1 MARKTLREL
10 IRNVFSGKKGGSK
23 KSAPKPRQN
32 RDSRSEVVSSNAYT
46 SPRRAMLNALR
57 GKEEEKP
64 KYKSMAEA
72 TSNTSSLAKL
82 DSALKKGVP
91 DPKQNARLKSQ
102 ERTRQTLESIKK
114 DRAELNAAT
123 NNRYNTKQSDKK
135 EAQLARQRVK
145 SGDMAADIDVI
156 KTEYEQHPVATMAGR
171 KLSSGASFGLID
183 LAEKKLAKG
192 ERKEIYDLNEKIA
205 EEHPWVAGG
214 AELAGGL
221 IGFGMTAG
229 ATEGL
234 GAKVMGKAAPKAA
247 ERLAETKAVQ
257 GLARRGVNKAV
268 KKGLVSEATEE
279 LIKQTGKEKA
289 AKIVSALGNDIVQ
302 NLTTGAVYDLAT
314 ASKDYE
320 IGSAGWWKSLGMSA
334 ALNSVITGGIAGGSI
349 LGGNKKA
356 AVEAA
361 KKLAKVDAPNVKV
374 SLGRKRRTDLVL
386 PNERPLQASADA
398 GDIKLTPKNAEAKV
412 NVPETVD
419 NVKSKYPVVDATN
432 GKGGTKWVVEVRDGN
447 KVKRVTVIAPS
458 ENKAFHAISDA
469 NYGSDV
475 KVIGKGEKVAG
486 KNVDVAAST
495 NRLDEVN
502 AELEDIHRAIND
514 PNTST
519 AEKELLDKQSR
530 PLYKEKNSLEADIR
544 EAEAP
549 AKGTKPAAENLKAMD
564 DVAEDIPFTTDDGTP
579 ITGLRQELDDRA
591 RQLGEQPGEWS
602 RAKTT
607 DQLVDEPLR
616 VNKVADE
623 TYMPGPT
630 EGVAQSKSAYEYA
643 TGEEYVGTDVRTS
656 WDEAWKADREYQRS
670 HSYGNRRAHS
680 KTSVTQIQAATSD
693 EQRRL
698 LQEAVKRGD
707 IDYNR
712 IHNEEMIHKAAENFH
727 SDPDRYIKDLID
739 FNNGNK
745 TLSYK
750 DTPEW
755 SAMAHYIMAVIEPS
769 ADQSSEIAFT
779 EAFKLASDIAS
790 KAGQAQNLRR
800 HFVHLT
806 PAGRRDAIM
815 DELASMLY
823 NSRGFNNLH
832 PDMPK
837 DKYDA
842 LHYIR
847 AYLEEDPIIEEKVR
861 KLVEAGNK
869 EFRLS
874 QAADI
879 AEEGAEGLAKN
890 IGEAAENY
898 AQVEGSMPGIDDVDV
913 AHLELIE
920 ALNAHRPKTGF
931 DVLQQMR
938 YMFMLLNPRT
948 HLRNIGGSFLFAP
961 MRQISNGF
969 RSLIEKPL
977 ANSFDVDIAR
987 HGGPSVTAAFEA
999 RVKNPSSEAGKKAAA
1014 ALEKRGKDFLGG
1026 LKYETEMYKGR
1037 AKTIPGKALDWLS
1050 DKNAWVLTK
1059 EDDHFKKIAFKEN
1072 YIKSY
1077 NKYLKDGVPITPS
1090 IKKRIEEEA
1099 IQEAYIATFNEAND
1113 AAKALNRLTR
1123 QANDPHASIGAR
1135 WGARYVNAMM
1145 PFEKVPANITKQA
1158 INYSPLGL
1166 MRGAV
1171 DIAKAGRAGDGVALN
1186 KAIDEL
1192 ASGLTGTG
1200 VFLLGAWLQRRYG
1213 MFTTNTGKNDPGA
1226 KFKKD
1231 RGMQNYSINF
1241 IDPETGKGT
1250 SITLDWLVPTSSVFF
1265 TGVEFAN
1272 QMSKGDVDLL
1282 ALGGDWAT
1290 VASRLAEPVLESSM
1304 LSGVHGALETLR
1316 GGYGDDDTK
1325 GAIDILIREAAQS
1338 YLNSLV
1344 PTALGQAARAFVY
1357 DSELQLPNEEND
1369 WKYFKNQIKSKA
1381 GLGNTN
1387 ILGEPLGADT
1397 DAYGNI
1403 KGEHHGAAENL
1414 KYFAKVGLSPANIQK
1429 IDMSQVDQEKLRI
1442 YDEAVKNGADPN
1454 DMAYLFPK
1462 KQTKK
1467 QFSVGGE
1474 DVNMSNKEVSL
1485 YNQAKTNGGAEG
1497 MRYILDNSIIY
1508 NRYDYDAKG
1517 KKIPAESAYTAEQK
1531 EDLIK
1536 QFEGKSMREVEE
1548 WLYKDPMF
1556 QQASPAEQRKVIKN
1570 LWDLSKDTNTVA
1582 SQRIGEQAVYKA
1594 QGKDVNEYNYKNE
1607 VTESKREKLDP
1618 YIESGLLTYED
1629 IVDFER
1635 NGGKASFTEN
1645 DEGGSVTTYYSKAS
1659 MIDYFVEHGIPYD
1672 KAEALYNAY
1681 KNKNA
1686 KPYSGNSLSSGRS
1699 GRGGYRKS
1707 GGSRKAKVPK
1717 INAKSMAAATRSAK
1731 GTKVKLEPP
1740 KPKTTKVTTKFKKY
1754 EV

>member
-10 IRNVFSGKKGGSK
+10 IRNVFSGNKGGSK
-23 KSAPKPRQN
+23 KSAPKPRQS
-32 RDSRSEVVSSNAYT
+32 RDARNEVVSSNAYT

-57 GKEEEKP
+57 GNDTEKP
-64 KYKSMAEA
+64 AYKSMAEA
-72 TSNTSSLAKL
+72 TKSTSKDKGLAAAIDKA
-82 DSALKKGVP
+82 SAP
-91 DPKQNARLKSQ
+91 DPKEAARKASQ
-102 ERTRQTLESIKK
+102 ERARKKLDDLRNEQKEFHSRTNHKYDVNYWEKQGNKAKAKEAMQRIKSGEDAADPVAERMAVEYHPIAYSATRGALSGVTFGASDLMLASRKGE
-114 DRAELNAAT
+114 RAEEEKYYQEHKNKGA
-123 NNRYNTKQSDKK
+123 
-135 EAQLARQRVK
+135 E
-145 SGDMAADIDVI
+145 I
-156 KTEYEQHPVATMAGR
+156 AGEFAGA
-171 KLSSGASFGLID
+171 LASFG
-183 LAEKKLAKG
+183 G
-192 ERKEIYDLNEKIA
+192 
-205 EEHPWVAGG
+205 
-214 AELAGGL
+214 
-221 IGFGMTAG
+221 TAG
-229 ATEGL
+229 LTEKA
-234 GAKVMGKAAPKAA
+234 GAKLVGKAAPRAA
-247 ERLAETKAVQ
+247 ERLAEKSIIQNA
-257 GLARRGVNKAV
+257 AKRSVNRAV
-268 KKGLVSEATEE
+268 KKGLVSEASEE
-279 LIKQTGKEKA
+279 LIKQVGKDKA
-289 AKIVSALGNDIVQ
+289 KKIVAAVGTDIVQ
-302 NLTTGAVYDLAT
+302 NATTGLLYDFNK
-314 ASKDYE
+314 ASAKHE
-320 IGSAGWWKSLGMSA
+320 IGSSDWWKEMGMSA
-334 ALNSVITGGIAGGSI
+334 AFNAAITGGIAGVSA
-349 LGGNKKA
+349 LRGGKRL

-361 KKLAKVDAPNVKV
+361 GKLAKQSGVGEEAARRMLRSNLTVRGKAKPLVRGADEAVESVARNADEAAETVAKETRLNEINRELDAAYDEIARNGDMPEAELDALIKRTNDLTAERNALMGNADEV
-374 SLGRKRRTDLVL
+374 SEAAIK
-386 PNERPLQASADA
+386 NADA
-398 GDIKLTPKNAEAKV
+398 
-412 NVPETVD
+412 
-419 NVKSKYPVVDATN
+419 
-432 GKGGTKWVVEVRDGN
+432 EV
-447 KVKRVTVIAPS
+447 
-458 ENKAFHAISDA
+458 
-469 NYGSDV
+469 
-475 KVIGKGEKVAG
+475 
-486 KNVDVAAST
+486 
-495 NRLDEVN
+495 
-502 AELEDIHRAIND
+502 
-514 PNTST
+514 
-519 AEKELLDKQSR
+519 
-530 PLYKEKNSLEADIR
+530 
-544 EAEAP
+544 P
-549 AKGTKPAAENLKAMD
+549 AKGTKPAAETLKVMD

-602 RAKTT
+602 RAKTA

-616 VNKVADE
+616 VDRVADE

-712 IHNEEMIHKAAENFH
+712 IHNEEMINKAAKDFH

-847 AYLEEDPIIEEKVR
+847 AYLEEDPIIEEKV
-861 KLVEAGNK
+861 KNLVEAGTK

-874 QAADI
+874 QAANI
-879 AEEGAEGLAKN
+879 AEEGVEGLARNADEGAESIAKN
-890 IGEAAENY
+890 VADKVDDFAEA
-898 AQVEGSMPGIDDVDV
+898 EGGIPGIDDVDV

-920 ALNAHRPKTGF
+920 ALNAHRPKTAF

-987 HGGPSVTAAFEA
+987 HGGPSVTAAWEA
-999 RVKNPSSEAGKKAAA
+999 RVKNPSSEAGKKAVA

-1037 AKTIPGKALDWLS
+1037 AKTLPGKALDWLS

-1077 NKYLKDGVPITPS
+1077 NKYLKDKVPITPA
-1090 IKKRIEEEA
+1090 IEKRIEEEA

-1200 VFLLGAWLQRRYG
+1200 VFVLGAWLQRRYG

-1250 SITLDWLVPTSSVFF
+1250 SITLDWLVPVSSVFF

-1272 QMSKGDVDLL
+1272 QMGKGDYDLM

-1304 LSGVHGALETLR
+1304 LSGIHGALETLR
-1316 GGYGDDDTK
+1316 GGYGDDDTQ
-1325 GAIDILIREAAQS
+1325 GAINILMREAAQS

-1357 DSELQLPNEEND
+1357 DSELQLPNEEKD

-1397 DAYGNI
+1397 DAYGNV
-1403 KGEHHGAAENL
+1403 KGEHHGFKEDL

-1474 DVNMSNKEVSL
+1474 NVGMSNRDVSL
-1485 YNQAKTNGGAEG
+1485 YNQAKTTGGAEG

-1570 LWDLSKDTNTVA
+1570 LWDLSKDTNAVA

-1645 DEGGSVTTYYSKAS
+1645 DEGGSVATYYSKAS
-1659 MIDYFVEHGIPYD
+1659 MIEYFVEHGIPYD

-1686 KPYSGNSLSSGRS
+1686 KPYSGNNLSSGRR
-1699 GRGGYRKS
+1699 GYGGYRRS
-1707 GGSRKAKVPK
+1707 GGSKKAKVPK
-1717 INAKSMAAATRSAK
+1717 IDAKSMAAATRSVK